1 MEEFIDDPKNDQL
14 SIPMEMVQWWEKKR
28 IIYNVILILFTSLI
42 LYSLWDYTGP
52 TLTKYEAI
60 FQAVWIVIF
69 GNISYTIGWAGGIL
83 RHHYF
88 RNNALPIEGRWILF
102 GLGSLFSV
110 ISINFYFVFALDVLF
125 AD

>member
-1 MEEFIDDPKNDQL
+1 MEESIDDPKDDQL
-14 SIPMEMVQWWEKKR
+14 SIPMEMVQWWENKR
-28 IIYNVILILFTSLI
+28 IVYNAILILFTGLI

-52 TLTKYEAI
+52 TLTKSEAI

-69 GNISYTIGWAGGIL
+69 GNIAYTIGWAGGIL

-88 RNNALPIEGRWILF
+88 QSYALPNSGRWILF
-102 GLGSLFSV
+102 GLGSLFS
-110 ISINFYFVFALDVLF
+110 IIIINFHFVIALDVLF